1 MKFIKF
7 QMFLASILAICI
19 LSIRIKITKDLPEN
33 PLSNDLTKLSQRN
46 AEVETTSQTV
56 ESQPTISEPSTNIEK
71 TPISNTQTKL
81 TEAHLLNTK
90 NAECKKPPKVEIVDE
105 LSRPMHNMESAPEKS
120 SGGSFNFNVLIGN
133 SNATISNNNLK
144 GGY

>member
-7 QMFLASILAICI
+7 QIFLASILAICI

-71 TPISNTQTKL
+71 TPISNTNTKQN
-81 TEAHLLNTK
+81 EAHLLNTK
-90 NAECKKPPKVEIVDE
+90 NNEHRPKVEIVDE
-105 LSRPMHNMESAPEKS
+105 LSRPTHNMEAAPEKS
-120 SGGSFNFNVLIGN
+120 SGGSFNFNILIGN
-133 SNATISNNNLK
+133 SNATIGNNNVR